1 MAPPE
6 IHGNEFLHG
15 LERVVGGEHLIVDGR
30 REFFTTDVYRRG
42 ELPIAVVRP
51 GSVEEAAQVIAH
63 AYANDVAIVPRGGG
77 ASYTAGYLPTTAK
90 AILIDAGRL
99 DRIVEIN
106 EQDMYV
112 TAEPGV
118 TWAELDAALAARG
131 LRTPIRGPF
140 SGIAATVGGSI
151 SQNALGLGTNTWGV
165 SCEIVLAMEVIAAE
179 GRIVRTGQAGSKLG
193 VPFYRHYGPDL
204 TGLFAGDCGA
214 LGFKSLITLKV
225 MKTRPRS
232 ACLSFGFGTFEDAIQ
247 AMSGIAGH
255 VVEEKSFA
263 LDRAL
268 QQGQIGK
275 GQDISTRLEMARS
288 VIAASDNPAAGLL
301 KVMRMG
307 LSGSKALSAAPYAAH
322 YIFEGE
328 SAGEIRGKKRLLRRL
343 ALRNGREIPNSV
355 PSIVRATPFAPLHN
369 VLGPAGE
376 RWVPVHGILPAST
389 VLAFHREFRKYLDVR
404 RQDMAEHGVHVG
416 LIFSALGAGSF
427 LYEPAFYWKDEQ
439 SVYHRTV
446 LDQAYRDSIPS
457 YPSNPAGAELVQ
469 TMRQAAIEQ
478 YHRYGAGHLQ
488 VGKQYP
494 LLRDRDPAAIELMRA
509 LKSAVDAKKLFNPGA
524 LGL

>member
-51 GSVEEAAQVIAH
+51 GSIEETAEVIAR
-63 AYANDVAIVPRGGG
+63 AYANGVAIVPRGGG

-165 SCEIVLAMEVIAAE
+165 SCEIVLSMEVITSD
-179 GRIVRTGQAGSKLG
+179 GRIIRTGQAGSRLG

-204 TGLFAGDCGA
+204 TGLFTGDCGA
-214 LGFKSLITLKV
+214 LGFKALITLKL
-225 MKTRPRS
+225 MKTRPR
-232 ACLSFGFGTFEDAIQ
+232 AGCLSFGFGKFEDAIQ

-268 QQGQIGK
+268 QRGQIGRSQ
-275 GQDISTRLEMARS
+275 GVSTRLGMARS
-288 VIAASDNPAAGLL
+288 VISASDHPVRGLL
-301 KVMRMG
+301 QVARMG
-307 LSGSKALSAAPYAAH
+307 LSGSRALRTAPYAAH

-328 SAGEIRGKKRLLRRL
+328 SAREVGSKARLLRRL
-343 ALRNGREIPNSV
+343 ALRKGWEIPNSV
-355 PSIVRATPFAPLHN
+355 PLVVHAKPFAPLHN

-389 VLAFHREFRKYLDVR
+389 VLAFHREFGKYLAER
-404 RQDMAEHGVHVG
+404 QQDMAEHGVHVG

-457 YPSNPAGAELVQ
+457 YLPNPAGAELVQ

-494 LLRDRDPAAIELMRA
+494 LLRDRDPAAIELLRQ
-509 LKSAVDAKKLFNPGA
+509 LKSAVDAKNLFNPGA

>member
-1 MAPPE
+1 MPPE
-6 IHGNEFLHG
+6 SPGNEFLQS
-15 LERVVGGEHLIVDGR
+15 LARIVGREHLIVDDR
-30 REFFTTDVYRRG
+30 REFFATDVYRRG
-42 ELPIAVVRP
+42 EMPIAVVRP
-51 GSVEEAAQVIAH
+51 GSIEEAAQVIAR
-63 AYANDVAIVPRGGG
+63 AYDDRVAIVPRGGG
-77 ASYTAGYLPTTAK
+77 ASYTAGYLPTSAR
-90 AILIDAGRL
+90 AILVDAGRL

-118 TWAELDAALAARG
+118 TWARLDAALAARG

-140 SGIAATVGGSI
+140 SGIAATVGGTI

-165 SCEIVLAMEVIAAE
+165 SCEIVLAMEVITSD
-179 GRIVRTGQAGSKLG
+179 GRIIRTGQAGSRLG

-204 TGLFAGDCGA
+204 TGLFTGDCGA
-214 LGFKSLITLKV
+214 LGFKALITLKV
-225 MKTRPRS
+225 MKTRPK
-232 ACLSFGFGTFEDAIQ
+232 AGCLSFGFGKFEDAIH
-247 AMSGIAGH
+247 AMSQIAGH
-255 VVEEKSFA
+255 IVEEKSFA

-275 GQDISTRLEMARS
+275 SENVSTRLGLARA
-288 VIAASDNPAAGLL
+288 VIAASDNSARGLL

-307 LSGSKALSAAPYAAH
+307 LSGSRALSAAPYAAH

-328 SAGEIRGKKRLLRRL
+328 SAAEVRSKARLLRRL
-343 ALRNGREIPNSV
+343 ALQTGWEIPNSV
-355 PSIVRATPFAPLHN
+355 PMIVHATPFAPLHN

-376 RWVPVHGILPAST
+376 RWVPVHGVLPAST
-389 VLAFHREFRKYLDVR
+389 VLAFHREFSAYLAGR
-404 RQDMAEHGVHVG
+404 QQDMAENGVHVG

-427 LYEPAFYWKDEQ
+427 LYEPAFYWKDER

-457 YPSNPAGAELVQ
+457 YPPNPAGAELVQ

-494 LLRDRDPAAIELMRA
+494 LLRDRDPAAVELMRA
-509 LKSAVDAKKLFNPGA
+509 VKTAVDAKNLFNPGA